1 MGESTFTTQPDPP
14 PTFQAPPSQAPETHT
29 PGSLQGPQD
38 HRSPMEPPSR
48 LWGLSHRCSLA
59 ARRFRGDCLQA
70 LPTLAV
76 QNPTTLLIQ

>member
-1 MGESTFTTQPDPP
+1 
-14 PTFQAPPSQAPETHT
+14 
-29 PGSLQGPQD
+29 
-38 HRSPMEPPSR
+38 MEPPSR

>member
-1 MGESTFTTQPDPP
+1 MGESTFTTQPDPTS
-14 PTFQAPPSQAPETHT
+14 TFQAPPSQAPETHT
-29 PGSLQGPQD
+29 PGSLQQPQD